1 MLFFSNTHE
10 EAHPVTARF
19 TFDTESPFKPNVK
32 EKRLV
37 TTAKKE
43 DFDYTADFLRQQL
56 QAMQRENEKLRE
68 EKKELEDD
76 KNILVDYGQLLEAK
90 ENTLNTRLRELH
102 KSNQVMMTGIAEL
115 KKENTKIRRKLLT
128 VEQERDGNLAPVK
141 RQFQRMLSERDAE
154 IRALKVAAS
163 NNTDWRTQ
171 EVSQI
176 EEKFQKERES
186 YLSEIQ
192 KLKGMLKDGSG
203 KTGDYNDKLINVLEA
218 SQSSRN
224 EETRRLRKEVKRLK
238 NELNNKQTTQPHQ
251 ANTTHPKDMMKTEN
265 FSILKNVLISRQRQR
280 NQLIMNIVASAKKL
294 EARVNPLNEQ
304 NRLSTYQNL
313 ATQDSHNNAKVAQ
326 LIKSIE
332 QLYTSESEWI
342 SDCAKLLDNIED
354 KVTPTRAN

>member
-1 MLFFSNTHE
+1 MAT
-10 EAHPVTARF
+10 V
-19 TFDTESPFKPNVK
+19 
-32 EKRLV
+32 
-37 TTAKKE
+37 KKE
-43 DFDYTADFLRQQL
+43 DLDNTTEILRQQL

-68 EKKELEDD
+68 EKKEVEND
-76 KNILVDYGQLLEAK
+76 KNILVDYGHLLEAK

-102 KSNQVMMTGIAEL
+102 KSNQLMMTGIAEL
-115 KKENTKIRRKLLT
+115 KKENAKIRRKLLS
-128 VEQERDGNLAPVK
+128 VEQERDVNLAPVK

-163 NNTDWRTQ
+163 NNIDQRTQ

-192 KLKGMLKDGSG
+192 KLKGILKDGSS

-224 EETRRLRKEVKRLK
+224 EETRRLRRDVKRLK
-238 NELNNKQTTQPHQ
+238 NELDNKQATQSYQ
-251 ANTTHPKDMMKTEN
+251 TNTTHPKDMMKTED
-265 FSILKNVLISRQRQR
+265 FTILKKVLISRQSQR

-294 EARVNPLNEQ
+294 EARVHPLNE
-304 NRLSTYQNL
+304 RKRMATYQNL
-313 ATQDSHNNAKVAQ
+313 AAQDSHSNSTVTQ

-332 QLYTSESEWI
+332 QLYTSESDWI
-342 SDCAKLLDNIED
+342 SDCTKLLDNIEGTVIPNRTIHNTQNINRMNNVSGIRD
-354 KVTPTRAN
+354 KRGTLK